1 MQVYNAGVANLQVNF
16 RSQAAPCDKTLAGWR
31 EPFSFDRQ
39 FSQALAQSVAI
50 DPQHARRAQ
59 LVPTGLAQ
67 DTAPA
72 GLRALW
78 AHIPLQRRRRWL
90 QGAFMALFLLAPQ
103 HARNEMLAGESLA
116 VKDDALALK

>member
-50 DPQHARRAQ
+50 DPQQ
-59 LVPTGLAQ
+59 LGGTQFIA
-67 DTAPA
+67 
-72 GLRALW
+72 ALSKRFPKFW
-78 AHIPLQRRRRWL
+78 V
-90 QGAFMALFLLAPQ
+90 GAFL
-103 HARNEMLAGESLA
+103 RWDTLAGASFVDSPLVTSRDYLSGGFALSWVFGESTQRVEA
-116 VKDDALALK
+116 EQ